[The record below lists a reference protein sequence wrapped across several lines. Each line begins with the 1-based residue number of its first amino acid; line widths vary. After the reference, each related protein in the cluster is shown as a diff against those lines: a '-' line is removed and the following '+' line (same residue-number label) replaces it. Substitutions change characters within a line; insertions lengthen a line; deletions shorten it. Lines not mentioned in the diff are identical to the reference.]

1 MALEIQVLAWDRH
14 KMVTFFNF
22 RQSIFQ
28 CQLRQKKV
36 TGW

>member
-1 MALEIQVLAWDRH
+1 MALEFQVLARDSH
-14 KMVTFFNF
+14 TNVTFFNF

-36 TGW
+36 TG